1 MYYAVELAN
10 TKKKTPPPKYL
21 TIKKLTQHA
30 LLNIHNDLEE
40 KNIYEKLDQSFM
52 ADVNQNYN
60 IMHQEIYDTI
70 EKHTLKK
77 IVKLNRHKHKI
88 SKWITHG
95 IIKSIKYRDKLY
107 KKLKMTHH
115 ESPDFIILKVNL
127 KSFNTLLKNYTCSKK
142 STMSL
147 LLLKIRPILG
157 THGKP

>member
-10 TKKKTPPPKYL
+10 TKKKTPKYM

-40 KNIYEKLDQSFM
+40 KNIFEKLDQSFM

-60 IMHQEIYDTI
+60 IMHQETYDTI

-77 IVKLNRHKHKI
+77 IVKSNRHKHTI

-107 KKLKMTHH
+107 KKLNMTHH
-115 ESPDFIILKVNL
+115 ESPDFTILKVNL
-127 KSFNTLLKNYTCSKK
+127 KSFNTLLKKLYVQQNIY
-142 STMSL
+142 TMSL
-147 LLLKIRPILG
+147 LLLKMRPILG
-157 THGKP
+157 THGQP

>member
-10 TKKKTPPPKYL
+10 TKEKKPPKYM

-30 LLNIHNDLEE
+30 LLNIHNDFEE

-52 ADVNQNYN
+52 ADVNKNYN

-77 IVKLNRHKHKI
+77 IVKSNRHKHNI

-115 ESPDFIILKVNL
+115 ESPDFTILKVNL
-127 KSFNTLLKNYTCSKK
+127 KSFNTLLKKTIRAAKYMYYESTFTIKK
-142 STMSL
+142 EDQY
-147 LLLKIRPILG
+147 
-157 THGKP
+157 

>member
-1 MYYAVELAN
+1 M
-10 TKKKTPPPKYL
+10 

-77 IVKLNRHKHKI
+77 IVKSNTVVPATAGPLGERPPALAGHFCDVP
-88 SKWITHG
+88 T
-95 IIKSIKYRDKLY
+95 
-107 KKLKMTHH
+107 
-115 ESPDFIILKVNL
+115 NL
-127 KSFNTLLKNYTCSKK
+127 PC
-142 STMSL
+142 
-147 LLLKIRPILG
+147 
-157 THGKP
+157 